1 MHAQIASRCNASAL
15 TADEEM
21 MTLRRSASDENSQQ
35 GLIVQTRD
43 LTLRTPSPSTAGT
56 PPRPSPRLVPST
68 EDATLWRYPEQAGP
82 ASITAAG
89 LDARPTA
96 SLAADKANPEVAGE
110 QMIIFDEAQTARGR
124 AALAYDWRPPSASVW
139 ATLAPQNSR
148 SSDEEQASL
157 TCHAVQP
164 MVVGTAQRDSL
175 LPIWSRGTSNLD
187 GMPNELLTH
196 ILSFL
201 DVSDLLATSRTNHHL
216 RALSLHPIL
225 HARRLRQ
232 ARLALPPLLT
242 SPSRPTLPELV
253 ARRIVQTHTAQVSRR
268 LARNLAS
275 IRLARRLPQRPS
287 AESLVQ
293 RGVLPPECCPSVNS
307 LDSEHGNAGGG
318 GSGGVFYGYGGPVS
332 PALVARRRAVER
344 ERLKDGLRRWV
355 GAVWRGEVRVR
366 GEGVRRYEES
376 AGVGR
381 VWRLR
386 RFWET
391 VGREA

>member
-1 MHAQIASRCNASAL
+1 MQAQIALRCSASAL
-15 TADEEM
+15 TADEEVS
-21 MTLRRSASDENSQQ
+21 LRRSASDENSQQ
-35 GLIVQTRD
+35 GLIVQIHN
-43 LTLRTPSPSTAGT
+43 LTLLTSSPSTAGT
-56 PPRPSPRLVPST
+56 SPGSSPHLVPST
-68 EDATLWRYPEQAGP
+68 EDATSRRYPERAEP

-89 LDARPTA
+89 LDARPAVSLTA
-96 SLAADKANPEVAGE
+96 DNANPEVAGK
-110 QMIIFDEAQTARGR
+110 QMSGFDESKAARGR
-124 AALAYDWRPPSASVW
+124 AALAYDWRQPNTSVW
-139 ATLAPQNSR
+139 ATLLPQNSR
-148 SSDEEQASL
+148 SSDEAQASL
-157 TCHAVQP
+157 ACQAVHP
-164 MVVGTAQRDSL
+164 MVVSTTQRNSP
-175 LPIWSRGTSNLD
+175 LPLWRRGVSSLD

-268 LARNLAS
+268 LGRSLAA

-293 RGVLPPECCPSVNS
+293 RGVLPPECCPSANS
-307 LDSEHGNAGGG
+307 LDSEHGSGG
-318 GSGGVFYGYGGPVS
+318 GSSGGVCYGYGGPVS